1 MAVMGLAPCATVP
14 TGSSQ
19 TLYVTDFFDER
30 GVIPTFSAKTND
42 GDMEVASKGFPRC
55 HRTVA

>member
-1 MAVMGLAPCATVP
+1 MGLAPCATVP